1 MDWLSDSNMLSYIK
15 ISSMTVSL
23 LIFYLLETVS
33 SFYPQAEDRT
43 LHGLSNILIAVINAL
58 LIRFL
63 LTGLM
68 LFFLTGTNPYFSGF
82 LGYFEFPFLL
92 GVIVSFLFLDMLT
105 YFWHRINHQVRFF
118 WMFHRAH
125 HTDTHMDATTAFRF
139 HPGEIV
145 FSVFFRLPFL
155 ILMGISLT
163 DLLLYEIIL
172 NISVIFHHSNWSFS
186 GNTDFLLRKIIVTPY
201 MHRYHHSAN
210 MKECSSNYSSVF
222 SFWDRIFGTYT
233 RPVSPETVK
242 IGLNILRDKKWQRP
256 GGILRTPFL

>member
-23 LIFYLLETVS
+23 LMFYLLETVS
-33 SFYPQAEDRT
+33 SFYPQTEDRT

-63 LTGLM
+63 FTGLI
-68 LFFLTGTNPYFSGF
+68 LFFLTGTNRYFPGF

-92 GVIVSFLFLDMLT
+92 RMIISFIFLDMLT
-105 YFWHRINHQVRFF
+105 YFWHRINHRVRFF

-155 ILMGISLT
+155 MLMGIPLT

-172 NISVIFHHSNWSFS
+172 NVSVLFHHSNWSFS
-186 GNTDFLLRKIIVTPY
+186 AKTDFLLRGMIVTPY

-210 MKECSSNYSSVF
+210 MKECNSNYSSVF

-233 RPVSPETVK
+233 SPVSPETVK
-242 IGLNILRDKKWQRP
+242 IGLNILRDRKWQRP
-256 GGILRTPFL
+256 WGILSTPFL

>member
-1 MDWLSDSNMLSYIK
+1 MDWLSDSNVLSYIK
-15 ISSMTVSL
+15 IGSMTVFM
-23 LIFYLLETVS
+23 LILYFLETVS
-33 SFYPQAEDRT
+33 PFYPSAEDRT
-43 LHGLSNILIAVINAL
+43 MHGLSNLLTALINAL

-63 LTGLM
+63 FTGLI
-68 LFFLTGTNPYFSGF
+68 LFSLTRVSRYFSGF
-82 LGYFEFPFLL
+82 LGYAEFPFALR
-92 GVIVSFLFLDMLT
+92 IIISFIFLDILT
-105 YFWHRINHQVRFF
+105 YFWHRINHRIRFL

-125 HTDTHMDATTAFRF
+125 HTDTNMDATTALRF

-155 ILMGISLT
+155 ILMGIPLA

-172 NISVIFHHSNWSFS
+172 NISVIFHHSNWSFPEH
-186 GNTDFLLRKIIVTPY
+186 TDRVLRKIIVTPY

-222 SFWDRIFGTYT
+222 SLWDRIFGTYT

-242 IGLNILRDKKWQRP
+242 IGLNILRDRKWQRL